1 MQQDT
6 VLSART
12 YHVSEGGKS
21 ESEKKDEFK
30 PNHKA
35 VWTLVLIFEFY
46 KGGLKELL
54 V

>member
-30 PNHKA
+30 PKSQSSLDVGVN
-35 VWTLVLIFEFY
+35 F
-46 KGGLKELL
+46 
-54 V
+54 